1 MQALQRI
8 GELADIGSVVA
19 FLASDDASWITGDTI
34 RVDGGSKLW
43 AFVLTQR
50 PTGECHGWTG
60 GSYSVRPF

>member
-19 FLASDDASWITGDTI
+19 FLASDDACWITGGMI

-43 AFVLTQR
+43 AFLTQR